1 MSDTPE
7 EPKRQRPPRTSS
19 SAEATAEAA
28 SVAEITPPPEPSPPA
43 ETESAPLRIGGPVL
57 WLAAGCIAVIVVL
70 AAMPFW
76 APSVMHLLPWG
87 PSTSTPQP
95 SPASTASDPTLAA
108 ARAQAAQDEAALKLL
123 GQRVAAIEAKPAPD
137 LSAIQQQLA
146 GLSKTNG
153 DLAARVAALD
163 KEIKAQPAA
172 DPSNTALALVLLQ
185 IREAVDLA
193 HPFAAEYQT
202 LLSLARDHPAIAA
215 AAAPLAGPAASGVAS
230 RAALAERL
238 HQLAP
243 QIATARPP
251 PKSGW
256 KSQLVA
262 RLRSLVQLRR
272 IGGDA
277 QTPAEAA
284 TSTAER
290 DMAGGDLAGAVAA
303 LSALSGPNAAVAE
316 PWLQMARQ
324 RLAVEAAL
332 RQVETALTATFGTA
346 APEPPGKG

>member
-7 EPKRQRPPRTSS
+7 EPKRQRPHRASS
-19 SAEATAEAA
+19 SAEATADAEA
-28 SVAEITPPPEPSPPA
+28 VAEVTPPPEPSPPPV
-43 ETESAPLRIGGPVL
+43 ETEPAPPRINGPVL
-57 WLAAGCIAVIVVL
+57 WLAAGCAVVVVVL
-70 AAMPFW
+70 AATPFW

-87 PSTSTPQP
+87 PSTSVTHP
-95 SPASTASDPTLAA
+95 SSAPAPDSTLAT

-123 GQRVAAIEAKPAPD
+123 NQRVAAIEARPAPD

-146 GLSKTNG
+146 GLTKTNG
-153 DLAARVAALD
+153 DLAARISTLD

-202 LLSLARDHPAIAA
+202 LLALARDHPAVTA
-215 AAAPLAGPAASGVAS
+215 AAAPLAEPAASGVAS

-277 QTPAEAA
+277 QNPAEAA